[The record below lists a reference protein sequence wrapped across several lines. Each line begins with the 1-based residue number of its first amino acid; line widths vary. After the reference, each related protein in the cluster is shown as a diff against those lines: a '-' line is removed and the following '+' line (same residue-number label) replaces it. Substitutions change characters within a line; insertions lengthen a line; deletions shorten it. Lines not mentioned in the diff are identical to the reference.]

1 MAIMYRMTHREL
13 RITLPPGL
21 PKDRYS
27 GVKDAVS
34 SLLGLW
40 DIPVSCLESIEDDP
54 EQADPD

>member
-1 MAIMYRMTHREL
+1 
-13 RITLPPGL
+13 
-21 PKDRYS
+21 
-27 GVKDAVS
+27 VS